1 MTKLLRHLTFPNRI
15 WHRSATATNKEY
27 PVVGRYDPTSS
38 WRETNDSEQRWRF
51 PTNTTTE
58 ESVRTGMNQ
67 NPKMVRWLLYVGGGC
82 SANGTIAIGR
92 DMVGIT
98 STGITGPPLC
108 ELITIIVV
116 ITHIFLLLIINTIF
130 IFVHTIDCF
139 VVVTVHGCRFV
150 GSIDRDQWPRR
161 YVGFRFFFFLLGFW
175 LLCSLLPTSQ

>member
-1 MTKLLRHLTFPNRI
+1 
-15 WHRSATATNKEY
+15 
-27 PVVGRYDPTSS
+27 
-38 WRETNDSEQRWRF
+38 
-51 PTNTTTE
+51 
-58 ESVRTGMNQ
+58 MNQ

-116 ITHIFLLLIINTIF
+116 ITHIFLLLLINTIF

-161 YVGFRFFFFLLGFW
+161 YVGFRFFFFLGFW